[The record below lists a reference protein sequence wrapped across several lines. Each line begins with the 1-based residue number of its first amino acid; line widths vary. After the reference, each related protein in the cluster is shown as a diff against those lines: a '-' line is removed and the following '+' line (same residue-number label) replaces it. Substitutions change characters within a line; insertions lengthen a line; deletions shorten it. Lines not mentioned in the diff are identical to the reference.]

1 MKLRTLFICLAIL
14 LIATS
19 IFLLKISTSLDT
31 TTFYLAEG
39 FVALCLCFIGYFY
52 FKVLKTLDALANG
65 MNLLNEQDFS
75 SRLSHVGQHD
85 ADRIVD
91 VFNRMMSELKTER
104 LRLREQNYFLDLIIK
119 SSPMGVVILDF
130 DNKITS
136 INASAV
142 QFLGVSSDK
151 TAIG

>member
-1 MKLRTLFICLAIL
+1 
-14 LIATS
+14 
-19 IFLLKISTSLDT
+19 
-31 TTFYLAEG
+31 
-39 FVALCLCFIGYFY
+39 
-52 FKVLKTLDALANG
+52 

-91 VFNRMMSELKTER
+91 VFNRMMNELKMER
-104 LRLREQNYFLDLIIK
+104 LRLREQNHFLDLIIK

-142 QFLGVSSDK
+142 AYASES
-151 TAIG
+151 ARW